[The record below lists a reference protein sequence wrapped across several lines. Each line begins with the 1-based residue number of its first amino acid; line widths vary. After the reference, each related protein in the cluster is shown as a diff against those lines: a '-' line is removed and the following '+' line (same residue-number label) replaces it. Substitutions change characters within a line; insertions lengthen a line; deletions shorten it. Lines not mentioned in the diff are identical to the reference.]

1 MLILTLIA
9 CSNVN
14 ERAWSGGGT
23 HYSSGEM
30 YNPTP
35 SDTGDTAGGDTATTD
50 DTGDTSGTA
59 DLVPVGMTCDL
70 YDMPNVGDVID
81 CTTVF
86 SADDAPLM
94 EGGSVSFH
102 TIDEEGN
109 DVSTAS
115 LEISELADGTA
126 SALLDGTNV
135 DFFIMDIDTDASYT
149 IQAVFQNSEGAES
162 DELVATYSK

>member
-9 CSNVN
+9 CTNVN

-30 YNPTP
+30 YAPPTA
-35 SDTGDTAGGDTATTD
+35 DTADTAGGDTA
-50 DTGDTSGTA
+50 DTGDTGGSTGTA
-59 DLVPVGMTCDL
+59 DLVPVGMTCAL

-81 CTTVF
+81 CTTTF
-86 SADDAPLM
+86 TDEDAPLM

-109 DVSTAS
+109 DVSTAA
-115 LEISELADGTA
+115 LDISEMASGDA
-126 SALLDGTNV
+126 SAVLDGTTV
-135 DFFIMDIDTDASYT
+135 DFYIMDIDTNATYQ
-149 IQAVFQNSEGAES
+149 IQAVFENSEGAES